1 MRGLITFLGAV
12 AAVPLLVVAC
22 GGDSDDGGSTGG
34 SGGGLLGG
42 AGGMSGS
49 GGSTGGTSGSG
60 GATGGTGGGITN
72 ECSPIP
78 SKTAGSGGTDG
89 GGVDSGTDASSGGS
103 PADASV
109 DGAATDGGPAPDA
122 GTDGA
127 ASDGAASDGA
137 ASDGAAGDGAT
148 SDGGGSDGGVPTI
161 QCGSNSC
168 SGVSLG
174 GLLTVNP
181 CCTTDGCG
189 MNIDASVSGLI
200 GIAPG
205 CYGVGQAGKA
215 DTTCPMYTVANPLGG
230 TIDFPGCCR
239 PDGECGFAIDTSSF
253 GGPNLGCVPQE
264 CNGGPAKTCT
274 P

>member
-1 MRGLITFLGAV
+1 MRGLITFLGVV

-34 SGGGLLGG
+34 TGGGLLGG

-60 GATGGTGGGITN
+60 GSGGATGGTGGTITN

-78 SKTAGSGGTDG
+78 SQTAGSGGTDG
-89 GGVDSGTDASSGGS
+89 GGVDSGVDASSGGS
-103 PADASV
+103 PADASA
-109 DGAATDGGPAPDA
+109 DGAATDGGPAADA
-122 GTDGA
+122 TT
-127 ASDGAASDGA
+127 
-137 ASDGAAGDGAT
+137 DGAT
-148 SDGGGSDGGVPTI
+148 SDGAISDGGASDAGLPTI

-168 SGVSLG
+168 TGFSAG

-181 CCTTDGCG
+181 CCTPDGCG
-189 MNIDASVSGLI
+189 LNIESSVSGLL
-200 GIAPG
+200 GITAG

-215 DTTCPMYTVANPLGG
+215 DTACPEYSVANPLGG
-230 TIDFPGCCR
+230 TIEFPGCCR
-239 PDGECGFAIDTSSF
+239 PGGECGFAIDTSSF

>member
-122 GTDGA
+122 GT
-127 ASDGAASDGA
+127 DGAASDGA

>member
-89 GGVDSGTDASSGGS
+89 GGVDSGTDASSGGG

-137 ASDGAAGDGAT
+137 ASDGAT
-148 SDGGGSDGGVPTI
+148 SDGGGSDSGLPTI

-168 SGVSLG
+168 TGISAG
-174 GLLTVNP
+174 GLLTINP
-181 CCTTDGCG
+181 CCTLDGCG
-189 MNIDASVSGLI
+189 LNIESTVSGLI
-200 GIAPG
+200 GISAG

-215 DTTCPMYTVANPLGG
+215 DTTCPKYTADNPLGG
-230 TIDFPGCCR
+230 TIEFPGCCR
-239 PDGECGFAIDTSSF
+239 PDGECGFAVDTSSF
-253 GGPNLGCVPQE
+253 GGPDLGCVPQE